1 MKIVWFFALL
11 GFNALVYS
19 ALVGFCFGPDEAFT
33 KHPKLR
39 QVFMPIL
46 FVLSFPGVLLF
57 HSASR
62 AHGLRIF
69 DYDLAQKK
77 AVRSV
82 SEKIAKPQKW
92 EAELHGWDVDRFT
105 DSDGHFDLRAWKSHE
120 YSKLGLD

>member
-19 ALVGFCFGPDEAFT
+19 VIVGFCFGPDETFT

-39 QVFMPIL
+39 QVFMPVL
-46 FVLSFPGVLLF
+46 LVLSFPGVLIFL
-57 HSASR
+57 SATN
-62 AHGLRIF
+62 AHGRRIF
-69 DYDLAQKK
+69 DYDLSQKK

-92 EAELHGWDVDRFT
+92 EAELHGWDVDLFT
-105 DSDGHFDLRAWKSHE
+105 DSDGYFDLRAWKAHE